1 MAFPMKWPSLV
12 RLRSEHIVSE
22 AGVPCDWT
30 DSKWEVLLITITET
44 SRSGSIFKR
53 VGSRLFT

>member
-1 MAFPMKWPSLV
+1 MKWPSLV